1 MTEETLDCP
10 FCAFTPPRGARVC
23 RGCGAEI
30 RYGDGGDGETAGCGC
45 LLGFF
50 GGLAVLD
57 FAARHLFGRS
67 IHAVP
72 LWGQV
77 LAALLGVFV
86 SLALARWL
94 GGANRGRD
102 GRPRVRFARRN
113 LNGRDEER
121 EG

>member
-1 MTEETLDCP
+1 MTEDALECP

-30 RYGDGGDGETAGCGC
+30 RYGGGDGQTAGCGC

-50 GGLAVLD
+50 GGLAALD
-57 FAARHLFGRS
+57 WGARHLFGSS

-72 LWGQV
+72 LWGQI
-77 LAALLGVFV
+77 LAALLGMLVV
-86 SLALARWL
+86 LVVARWL
-94 GGANRGRD
+94 GGVERGRD
-102 GRPRVRFARRN
+102 GRPRVRFVRLTLDGRR
-113 LNGRDEER
+113 EER